1 MKTLIGIVA
10 ITALAGA
17 PAIAADMAVKAP
29 PKVMA
34 PVPVF
39 SWTGFYIGING
50 GGSISHNRTTDT
62 FFFSPAGVVEQNET
76 FTHSPA
82 GGVFGGQIGYNWQ
95 FDPHWVGGVEGDWQ
109 WTGQSE
115 TNCLMSCAQAFFG
128 APPGN
133 SLTDEQKLRWIA
145 TARARFGYAD
155 GGWLWYVTGGGAW
168 GKIDQNLNYG
178 AGAPEVFTAASFS
191 TNRGGWTVGG
201 GVETALWNSNWS
213 AKLEYLYVDL
223 GTVTNS
229 FSLGAVPE
237 GPAIITSSSK
247 IQDNIIRVGLNYRF
261 GGPIVPGY

>member
-1 MKTLIGIVA
+1 MGRLFVA
-10 ITALAGA
+10 LVAVSAVTFIHMAS
-17 PAIAADMAVKAP
+17 AADLGPPVYKAP
-29 PKVMA
+29 PPAPA
-34 PVPVF
+34 PVW
-39 SWTGFYIGING
+39 SWTGLYIGING
-50 GGSISHNRTTDT
+50 GGGISHNRTTDT
-62 FFFSPAGVVEQNET
+62 FVRLPGGVVEQDET

-95 FDPHWVGGVEGDWQ
+95 FDPHWVGGIEGDWQ

-115 TNCLMSCAQAFFG
+115 TNCLMSCGQAFFG
-128 APPGN
+128 GPPGN
-133 SLTDEQKLRWIA
+133 SLTDEQKLQWIA

-191 TNRGGWTVGG
+191 TTRGGWTVGG
-201 GVETALWNSNWS
+201 GVETALWNSGWS

-223 GTVTNS
+223 GTVTNT
-229 FSLGAVPE
+229 FTLGAVPE

-247 IQDNIIRVGLNYRF
+247 IQDNIFRVGLNYRF
-261 GGPIVPGY
+261 R